1 MPIAEGVLT
10 ALIGAAG
17 AAGAAGLNA
26 ASTAIANRKSYK
38 WSKEFFDYQNQYNLK
53 NYSPAANMERLR
65 AAGINPHEVSGTPGS
80 GMSISG
86 GIDTPK
92 YQSPLAGAPE
102 AMNNALQLAL
112 NAYQVKKNTQN
123 QTDLVQSQIAKNNAD
138 AARTNYQV
146 QNLMPVELEYQKNRT
161 KIPLYQLGTMKLQQ
175 QKMLNEIS
183 LFSMQKQ
190 KYQLGLDLMEIEKE
204 FAREYNRWRNESVKW
219 QSKSHKAQAG
229 ISGLDL
235 KNYQAFGLRPQDPYY
250 MRIAGNVTDRV
261 AHSNTRFGRWLNKL
275 IYGD

>member
-86 GIDTPK
+86 GIDT
-92 YQSPLAGAPE
+92 
-102 AMNNALQLAL
+102 L
-112 NAYQVKKNTQN
+112 N
-123 QTDLVQSQIAKNNAD
+123 
-138 AARTNYQV
+138 
-146 QNLMPVELEYQKNRT
+146 
-161 KIPLYQLGTMKLQQ
+161 
-175 QKMLNEIS
+175 IS
-183 LFSMQKQ
+183 LP
-190 KYQLGLDLMEIEKE
+190 LLVL
-204 FAREYNRWRNESVKW
+204 
-219 QSKSHKAQAG
+219 
-229 ISGLDL
+229 
-235 KNYQAFGLRPQDPYY
+235 LR
-250 MRIAGNVTDRV
+250 
-261 AHSNTRFGRWLNKL
+261 L
-275 IYGD
+275 